1 MQTQDPLVFTVTDPR
16 TFDGNPYDVAA
27 RSMTQVRGIVR
38 VLQTALAPAEVM
50 MRNAQMERQL
60 YHSDGDN
67 AKAHEW
73 EDSPEGRQ
81 LKQVV
86 EAVQLLAEDASE
98 IERRLG
104 ALAKAAAYDP
114 KG

>member
-1 MQTQDPLVFTVTDPR
+1 MQPHDPLVFTITDPR
-16 TFDGNPYDVAA
+16 TFDGDPYDVAS
-27 RSMTQVRGIVR
+27 RSITQVRGIVR
-38 VLQTALAPAEVM
+38 VLQTSLTPAEVM

-67 AKAHEW
+67 ARASDW
-73 EDSPEGRQ
+73 ETSAEGRQ
-81 LKQVV
+81 LTQVV
-86 EAVQLLAEDASE
+86 EAVQVLAEDAGE

-114 KG
+114 RG

>member
-16 TFDGNPYDVAA
+16 TFDGDPYDVAA
-27 RSMTQVRGIVR
+27 RAMTQVRGIVR

-67 AKAHEW
+67 AKASEW

-104 ALAKAAAYDP
+104 NLAKAGAYDP
-114 KG
+114 RG